1 MFTIDVRFT
10 ADEAISLMRAIAA
23 KQWTEPDAEKR
34 DDLELIRLRLY
45 DRLYHG
51 QPEPIRI
58 DMGCLADK
66 RKHERQQSRI
76 PDGQPAHD
84 TQQGPAPR
92 PELKSP
98 RTEHGWR
105 AA

>member
-1 MFTIDVRFT
+1 MLTIDVRFT
-10 ADEAISLMRAIAA
+10 TDEAISLMRAIAA
-23 KQWTEPDAEKR
+23 KKVREPDADKR

-51 QPEPIRI
+51 QSEPIRI
-58 DMGCLADK
+58 DMGCVADK
-66 RKHERQQSRI
+66 RKHERQQRPI
-76 PDGQPAHD
+76 PDGQPAQDPQRGH
-84 TQQGPAPR
+84 APR

-98 RTEHGWR
+98 RTEHEWR

>member
-1 MFTIDVRFT
+1 MFTIEVPLT
-10 ADEAISLMRAIAA
+10 ADEAISLMRVLAA
-23 KQWTEPDAEKR
+23 KQWTERNKEKR

-45 DRLYHG
+45 HC

-66 RKHERQQSRI
+66 RKHERQQPRI
-76 PDGQPAHD
+76 PDGQPAQD
-84 TQQGPAPR
+84 PQQVHASR

-98 RTEHGWR
+98 RTEHEWR